1 MEQIRS
7 FIAVELPDET
17 KLKLKQLEAQLKSG
31 RRYAMKWVAP
41 DSIHLTL
48 KFLGNIAI
56 DRTGEITGAI
66 EEAARGISPFQV
78 NVTGLGVFP
87 NSKRVQVTW
96 VGLDGQTEKLV
107 QLQQNIESGMEK
119 LGFIPEKRRFTPH
132 LTIARFRDHA
142 SPGER
147 QDFGQ
152 LIASIRFDAG
162 PFIVDSI
169 SLMKSQLTREGAIY
183 TRISSIKLI

>member
-132 LTIARFRDHA
+132 LTVARFRDHA

-152 LIASIRFDAG
+152 LIASISFDAG

>member
-7 FIAVELPDET
+7 FIAIELPDEI
-17 KLKLKQLEAQLKSG
+17 KLELKQLESQLNSR
-31 RRYAMKWVAP
+31 RRYAMKWVDP

-48 KFLGNIAI
+48 KFLGNIAV
-56 DRTGEITGAI
+56 DRTGEIIGVI
-66 EEAARGISPFQV
+66 EEAATGISPFRV

-87 NSKRVQVTW
+87 NPKRVQVAW
-96 VGLDGQTEKLV
+96 VGLSGQIDKLG

-119 LGFIPEKRRFTPH
+119 LGFVTEKRKFTPH
-132 LTIARFRDHA
+132 LTIARFRNHA

-152 LIASIRFDAG
+152 LIANTVFDAG
-162 PFIVDSI
+162 SFIVDSI
-169 SLMKSQLTREGAIY
+169 SLMKSQLTREGAVY
-183 TRISSIKLI
+183 TRISSVKLK

>member
-7 FIAVELPDET
+7 FIAIELPDEI
-17 KLKLKQLEAQLKSG
+17 KLELKQLESQLKSG
-31 RRYAMKWVAP
+31 RRYAMKWVDP

-48 KFLGNIAI
+48 KFLGNI
-56 DRTGEITGAI
+56 DVNRSGEITEAI
-66 EEAARGISPFQV
+66 EEATRGISPFQV

-87 NSKRVQVTW
+87 NSKRIQVAW
-96 VGLDGQTEKLV
+96 VGLSGQIEKLE

-119 LGFIPEKRRFTPH
+119 LGFIPEKRKFTPH
-132 LTIARFRDHA
+132 LTIARFRNHA

-152 LIASIRFDAG
+152 LIASTGFDTG
-162 PFIVDSI
+162 TFTVNSI

-183 TRISSIKLI
+183 TRISSVTLK

>member
-1 MEQIRS
+1 MEIIRS
-7 FIAVELPDET
+7 FIAVELPDEI
-17 KLKLKQLEAQLKSG
+17 KLELKQLEAQLKSG
-31 RRYAMKWVAP
+31 RRYAMKWVDP

-48 KFLGNIAI
+48 KFLGNIAV
-56 DRTGEITGAI
+56 DRSGEITKVI
-66 EEAARGISPFQV
+66 EDAARGISPFQV

-96 VGLDGQTEKLV
+96 VGLGGQTGKLE

-119 LGFIPEKRRFTPH
+119 LGFIPEKRKFTPH
-132 LTIARFRDHA
+132 LTIARFRNHA
-142 SPGER
+142 SLGER

-152 LIASIRFDAG
+152 LITGTKFNAG
-162 PFIVDSI
+162 TFVVDSI

-183 TRISSIKLI
+183 TRISSVKLK

>member
-1 MEQIRS
+1 MEIIRS
-7 FIAVELPDET
+7 FIAVELPDEI
-17 KLKLKQLEAQLKSG
+17 KLELKQLEAQLKSG
-31 RRYAMKWVAP
+31 RRYAMKWVDP

-48 KFLGNIAI
+48 KFLGNIAV
-56 DRTGEITGAI
+56 DRSGEITKVI
-66 EEAARGISPFQV
+66 EDAARGISPFQV

-96 VGLDGQTEKLV
+96 VGLGGQTGKLE

-119 LGFIPEKRRFTPH
+119 LGFIPEKRKFTPH
-132 LTIARFRDHA
+132 LTIARFRNHA
-142 SPGER
+142 SLGER

-152 LIASIRFDAG
+152 LIAGTKFNAG
-162 PFIVDSI
+162 TFVVDSI

-183 TRISSIKLI
+183 TRISSVKLK